1 MLPKVAVRLMWL
13 QILYLLT
20 VNADGAVVNN
30 NKRRVVEENDGV
42 AGKENIENGAA
53 GKENNE
59 MVIRYLQRYGYL
71 NETFDKLANSED
83 SFVLQHAISL
93 FQEYYKLPVTGTINN
108 ETLNLMSKARC
119 GLGDIANFGEEGQR
133 KERRWP
139 KKHLTWNFHLA
150 NKPLLDTTRAAFDI
164 CQIILLSWRAAHH
177 TFVESRNGEVCT
189 NPFDGPGGTLA
200 HAFYPNGAPDYT
212 SEIHVDKTE
221 PWYIH
226 LDTCPADKAYLLYL
240 LTHEIGHALGLDH
253 STNNASIMYSFAPVD
268 PRPVALSNEDILNI
282 HNLYGAT
289 DTDVL
294 PKRNPM
300 PPPSPHPTPNA
311 PPDLCALKRVDA
323 ILLLERR
330 MYVAYGK
337 HIWAIDIDGK
347 TYSEPMLLSNYM
359 PFIHSNFTR
368 ISAAYQ
374 TPSDHLILF
383 VDDKIYKV
391 NYPDFTLVSTWP
403 RTFREFGIPMNA
415 KINAAVNTNK
425 GKSYVVYDGYLV
437 GEIDDCSN
445 SISKFHTIESI
456 FPGIPNGVTSIFRY
470 IDGNLYFTTRRQFYK
485 FNEFKKTVLT
495 AGTFDLRIV
504 NIICPR
510 YDLLKQLRDLL
521 YRIARPS
528 NILTNDDDDD
538 DDYY

>member
-1 MLPKVAVRLMWL
+1 M
-13 QILYLLT
+13 
-20 VNADGAVVNN
+20 
-30 NKRRVVEENDGV
+30 VVEEND
-42 AGKENIENGAA
+42 GAA

-59 MVIRYLQRYGYL
+59 MVIRYLQRYEYL
-71 NETFDKLANSED
+71 NEKFDKLANSED
-83 SFVLQHAISL
+83 TLVLQHAISL

-108 ETLNLMSKARC
+108 ETLNQMSKARC
-119 GLGDIANFGEEGQR
+119 GLRDIANFGEGQ
-133 KERRWP
+133 KKQRRWP
-139 KKHLTWNFHLA
+139 KKHLTWNFYLA
-150 NKPLLDTTRAAFDI
+150 NKPLLDTTRAAFDVW
-164 CQIILLSWRAAHH
+164 QAHSTLTFERDVVRPNILLSWREARH
-177 TFVESRNGEVCT
+177 TFFESQNGEVCT

-200 HAFYPNGAPDYT
+200 HAFYPNGTPDYT
-212 SEIHVDKTE
+212 SEIHVDWTE

-226 LDTCPADKAYLLYL
+226 VELDTCPSDKAYLLYV

-253 STNNASIMYSFAPVD
+253 STNNASITYAFAPVG
-268 PRPVALSNEDILNI
+268 PRPVALSNEDII
-282 HNLYGAT
+282 SIQNLYGAKN
-289 DTDVL
+289 TDVS
-294 PKRNPM
+294 PKTNPIPPL
-300 PPPSPHPTPNA
+300 PPPPPPQPTPNA

-323 ILLLERR
+323 ILLLEIR

-347 TYSEPMLLSNYM
+347 TYNEPMLLSNYM

-383 VDDKIYKV
+383 VDDRIYKV

-437 GEIDDCSN
+437 GEIDDCSD
-445 SISKFHTIESI
+445 SISKYHTIESI
-456 FPGIPNGVTSIFRY
+456 LPDIPNGVTSIFRY

-485 FNEFKKTVLT
+485 FNEFTKTVLT
-495 AGTFDLRIV
+495 AGTLDLRIV

-528 NILTNDDDDD
+528 NIITNDDDD
-538 DDYY
+538 YY

>member
-1 MLPKVAVRLMWL
+1 
-13 QILYLLT
+13 
-20 VNADGAVVNN
+20 
-30 NKRRVVEENDGV
+30 
-42 AGKENIENGAA
+42 
-53 GKENNE
+53 
-59 MVIRYLQRYGYL
+59 
-71 NETFDKLANSED
+71 
-83 SFVLQHAISL
+83 
-93 FQEYYKLPVTGTINN
+93 
-108 ETLNLMSKARC
+108 
-119 GLGDIANFGEEGQR
+119 
-133 KERRWP
+133 
-139 KKHLTWNFHLA
+139 
-150 NKPLLDTTRAAFDI
+150 
-164 CQIILLSWRAAHH
+164 
-177 TFVESRNGEVCT
+177 
-189 NPFDGPGGTLA
+189 
-200 HAFYPNGAPDYT
+200 
-212 SEIHVDKTE
+212 
-221 PWYIH
+221 
-226 LDTCPADKAYLLYL
+226 
-240 LTHEIGHALGLDH
+240 
-253 STNNASIMYSFAPVD
+253 MYAFAPVD

-282 HNLYGAT
+282 QNLYGAT

-300 PPPSPHPTPNA
+300 PPLPPPPSPHPTPNA

-347 TYSEPMLLSNYM
+347 SYKEPMLLSNYM

-383 VDDKIYKV
+383 VDDKTYKIYV
-391 NYPDFTLVSTWP
+391 NYPDFTLVPTWP
-403 RTFREFGIPMNA
+403 RTFQEIGIPMNA
-415 KINAAVNTNK
+415 KINAVVNTNK

-437 GEIDDCSN
+437 GEIDDCSD
-445 SISKFHTIESI
+445 SISKFYTIESI

-470 IDGNLYFTTRRQFYK
+470 IDGNLYFKTRRQFYK
-485 FNEFKKTVLT
+485 FNEFTKTVLT

-528 NILTNDDDDD
+528 NILTNDNDDD